1 MDSPENKININFE
14 SIYTFLSRKT
24 NLEPQ
29 PLKKSG
35 PFLITKDDFERVSSI
50 IGEKCIVEAGGL
62 YTSSYY
68 YHSLDGT
75 KMLIHVCNRLVI
87 PIYKYQ
93 IVYENEFKII

>member
-1 MDSPENKININFE
+1 MDFSENKINIDFE
-14 SIYTFLSRKT
+14 SIYLFLSRNT
-24 NLEPQ
+24 NLAPQ

-35 PFLITKDDFERVSSI
+35 PFLINKNDFERVSSV
-50 IGEKCIVEAGGL
+50 IGEKCIVEASGL

-75 KMLIHVCNRLVI
+75 KILIHICNRLTE

-93 IVYENEFKII
+93 TVYENEFKII